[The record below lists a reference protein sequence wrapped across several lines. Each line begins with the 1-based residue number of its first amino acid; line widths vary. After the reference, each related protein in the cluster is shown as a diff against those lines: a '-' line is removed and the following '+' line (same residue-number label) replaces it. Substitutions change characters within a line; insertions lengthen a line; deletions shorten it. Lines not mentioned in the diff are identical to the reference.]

1 MLAARC
7 CVPSAP
13 DPEISKVADVSGAS
27 RLTRLLAPRSVAMIG
42 GRPAELAIEQCRRL
56 GYDGEMWA
64 VHPTRTDLAGVPCV
78 PSVDDLPGVP
88 DAALVA
94 VNRHA
99 TVEVVGRLAAM
110 GAGAAVCYAA
120 GFAEIGPDGV
130 ALQEALVAAAGGMPV
145 LGPNCYGTVSATV
158 GAALWPD
165 QQGCLR
171 TDRGVALVTQSGNI
185 GLDLTLQTRP
195 MAIAH
200 LLTLGN
206 QADVGIEECLEAL
219 VGDPAVTAVGLHV
232 EALHDVAR
240 FVAACQLA
248 SRRGVPVVA
257 LKTGSSTRGAE
268 IAASHTS
275 SMVGS
280 DEAYQ
285 ALFDRVG
292 VRRVRSVPQL
302 LDTLHVLDRLGG
314 LPGNRIVSLSCSGG
328 EASIVADRC
337 EGLDLSLPGF
347 DKSREDRIRV
357 ALGDAW
363 KAALVSVSNPFDY
376 HTFIWGDSERLLAT
390 FTEAV
395 TRDPAGVPDAA
406 LLVLDFPSE
415 DPASGLDASSW
426 WPTLEAFGAACMATG
441 TPGVVAASMAEN
453 LSMAVEA
460 AAVDVGLVPVRG
472 IDEALVGL
480 EAAAWW
486 GRRVDGSSL
495 APLPARTTAPSAR
508 AGGIWVTL
516 PEVEAKAVLAGYGV
530 PVPVGEVVGVDEA
543 AAAAARMGYPV
554 VVKAVGVS
562 HKTEVDGVAVG
573 VMHAAEVTGV
583 ARRIGL
589 ATGADRVLVEAQ
601 VGEPSGGRP
610 RGGPVE
616 LLVTVRQADPVGW
629 LLTVG
634 SGGTLVEVL
643 ADTRSLLLPVTD
655 DDIRGALR
663 ALAIRPL
670 LEGHRGRTGVDLDA
684 VVNVIQRIGAAA
696 LAVEGLVEVEV
707 NPLLVTAVGAT
718 VADALMQVEVS
729 EDLEDLRSSHE

>member
-1 MLAARC
+1 MT
-7 CVPSAP
+7 
-13 DPEISKVADVSGAS
+13 DVGGEP

-56 GYDGEMWA
+56 GYEGEMWA

-99 TVEVVGRLAAM
+99 TVEVVGRLAAI
-110 GAGAAVCYAA
+110 GAGAAVCYAS
-120 GFAEIGPDGV
+120 GFAEIGPDGA
-130 ALQEALVAAAGGMPV
+130 ALQEALVAAADGMPV

-165 QQGCLR
+165 QQGCRR

-195 MAIAH
+195 MPIAH
-200 LLTLGN
+200 MLTLGN

-232 EALHDVAR
+232 EALHDVTR
-240 FVAACQLA
+240 FVAACRLA

-285 ALFDRVG
+285 ALFCRAG
-292 VRRVRSVPQL
+292 VRRVRSVPEL

-337 EGLDLSLPGF
+337 EGLDLSLPEF
-347 DKSREDRIRV
+347 DGARVDRIRT
-357 ALGDAW
+357 ALGDPR

-376 HTFIWGDSERLLAT
+376 HTFIWGDPERLLAT

-395 TRDPAGVPDAA
+395 TREPDGSPDAA
-406 LLVLDFPSE
+406 LLVLDFPPE
-415 DPASGLDASSW
+415 DPASDLDASSW
-426 WPTLEAFGAACMATG
+426 WPTLEAFGVACMVTG

-453 LSMAVEA
+453 LPLTVEA
-460 AAVDVGLVPVRG
+460 SAVDVGLVPVRG

-486 GRRVDGSSL
+486 GRRVDGPPPAS
-495 APLPARTTAPSAR
+495 LPARATAPSGR
-508 AGGIWVTL
+508 VGGTRVTL
-516 PEVEAKAVLAGYGV
+516 PEAEAKVVLAGYGV
-530 PVPVGEVVGVDEA
+530 PVPAGEVVGVEEA
-543 AAAAARMGYPV
+543 AAAADRMGWPV
-554 VVKAVGVS
+554 VVKAVGVD

-573 VMHAAEVTGV
+573 LTDAAEVTGA
-583 ARRIGL
+583 ARQIGL
-589 ATGADRVLVEAQ
+589 ATGAGRVLVEAQ
-601 VGEPSGGRP
+601 VGGPSGGGP
-610 RGGPVE
+610 VGWPVE
-616 LLVTVRQADPVGW
+616 LLVTVRRADPVGW

-643 ADTRSLLLPVTD
+643 ADTRSLLLPATD
-655 DDIRGALR
+655 DDIRGALQ

-670 LEGHRGRTGVDLDA
+670 LDGHRGRPGVDLDA
-684 VVNVIQRIGAAA
+684 VVDVIKRIGAAA

-707 NPLLVTAVGAT
+707 NPLMATAEGAT
-718 VADALMQVEVS
+718 VVDVLMQVEVP
-729 EDLEDLRSSHE
+729 EEQP

>member
-1 MLAARC
+1 MT
-7 CVPSAP
+7 
-13 DPEISKVADVSGAS
+13 DVGGES

-56 GYDGEMWA
+56 GYEGEMWA
-64 VHPTRTDLAGVPCV
+64 VHPTRADLAGVSCV
-78 PSVDDLPGVP
+78 PSIDDLPGVP

-99 TVEVVGRLAAM
+99 TVEVVGRLAAI
-110 GAGAAVCYAA
+110 GAGAAVCYAS
-120 GFAEIGPDGV
+120 GFAEIGPDGT
-130 ALQEALVAAAGGMPV
+130 ALQEALVAAADGMPV

-165 QQGCLR
+165 QQGCRR

-195 MAIAH
+195 MPIAH
-200 LLTLGN
+200 MLTLGN

-232 EALHDVAR
+232 EALHDVPR
-240 FVAACQLA
+240 FEAACQLA

-285 ALFDRVG
+285 ALFCRTG
-292 VRRVRSVPQL
+292 VRRVRSVPEL

-347 DKSREDRIRV
+347 DGARVDRIRT
-357 ALGDAW
+357 ALGDPQ

-376 HTFIWGDSERLLAT
+376 HTFIWGDPERLLAT

-395 TRDPAGVPDAA
+395 TREPDGAPDAA
-406 LLVLDFPSE
+406 LLVLDFPPE
-415 DPASGLDASSW
+415 DSTSDLDASSW

-453 LSMAVEA
+453 LPLTVEA
-460 AAVDVGLVPVRG
+460 SAVDIGLVPVRG

-486 GRRVDGSSL
+486 GRRVDGPSL
-495 APLPARTTAPSAR
+495 APLPARTTAPSGR
-508 AGGIWVTL
+508 VGGTCVTL
-516 PEVEAKAVLAGYGV
+516 LEAEAKAVLAGHGV
-530 PVPVGEVVGVDEA
+530 PVPPGEVVGVAEA
-543 AAAAARMGYPV
+543 AAAADRMGWPV
-554 VVKAVGVS
+554 VVKAVGVA

-573 VMHAAEVTGV
+573 LTDTAEVTGA

-601 VGEPSGGRP
+601 IDGPV
-610 RGGPVE
+610 GGPVE
-616 LLVTVRQADPVGW
+616 LLVAVRRADPVGW

-643 ADTRSLLLPVTD
+643 ADTRNLLLPAAD
-655 DDIRGALR
+655 DDIRRALQ

-670 LEGHRGRTGVDLDA
+670 LDGHRGRPGVDLDA
-684 VVNVIQRIGAAA
+684 VVDVIQRIGAAA

-707 NPLLVTAVGAT
+707 NPLMATAEGAT
-718 VADALMQVEVS
+718 VVDVLMQVEDP
-729 EDLEDLRSSHE
+729 EEQP

>member
-1 MLAARC
+1 M
-7 CVPSAP
+7 VT
-13 DPEISKVADVSGAS
+13 DVGGES
-27 RLTRLLAPRSVAMIG
+27 RLNRLLAPRSVAMIG

-56 GYDGEMWA
+56 GYEGEMWA

-99 TVEVVGRLAAM
+99 TVEVVGRLAAI
-110 GAGAAVCYAA
+110 GAGAAVCYAS
-120 GFAEIGPDGV
+120 GFAEIGPDGA
-130 ALQEALVAAAGGMPV
+130 ALQEALVAAADGMPV

-165 QQGCLR
+165 QQGCRR

-195 MAIAH
+195 MPIAH
-200 LLTLGN
+200 MLTLGN

-232 EALHDVAR
+232 EALHDVTR
-240 FVAACQLA
+240 FVAACRLA

-285 ALFDRVG
+285 ALFCRAG
-292 VRRVRSVPQL
+292 VRRVRSVPEL

-337 EGLDLSLPGF
+337 EGLDLSLPEF
-347 DKSREDRIRV
+347 DGARVDRIRT
-357 ALGDAW
+357 ALGDPQ

-376 HTFIWGDSERLLAT
+376 HTFIWGDPERLLAT

-395 TRDPAGVPDAA
+395 TREPDGAPDAA
-406 LLVLDFPSE
+406 LLVLDFPPE
-415 DPASGLDASSW
+415 DPASDLDASSW
-426 WPTLEAFGAACMATG
+426 WPTLEAFGAACMVTG

-453 LSMAVEA
+453 LPLTVEA
-460 AAVDVGLVPVRG
+460 SAVDVGLVPVRG

-486 GRRVDGSSL
+486 GRRVDGPPPAS
-495 APLPARTTAPSAR
+495 LPARATAPSGR
-508 AGGIWVTL
+508 VGGTWVTL
-516 PEVEAKAVLAGYGV
+516 PEAEAKVVLAGYGV
-530 PVPVGEVVGVDEA
+530 PVPVGEVVGVEEA
-543 AAAAARMGYPV
+543 AAAADRMGWPV
-554 VVKAVGVS
+554 VVKAVGVD

-573 VMHAAEVTGV
+573 LTDAAEVTGA
-583 ARRIGL
+583 ARQIGL
-589 ATGADRVLVEAQ
+589 ATGAGRVLVEAQ
-601 VGEPSGGRP
+601 VGGPAGGGP
-610 RGGPVE
+610 VGWPVE
-616 LLVTVRQADPVGW
+616 LLVTVRRADPVGW

-634 SGGTLVEVL
+634 SGGILVEVL
-643 ADTRSLLLPVTD
+643 ADTRSLLLPATD
-655 DDIRGALR
+655 DDIRGALQ

-670 LEGHRGRTGVDLDA
+670 LDGHRGRPGVDLDA
-684 VVNVIQRIGAAA
+684 VVDVIKRIGAAA

-707 NPLLVTAVGAT
+707 NPLMATAEGAT
-718 VADALMQVEVS
+718 VVDVLMQVEVPEEQS
-729 EDLEDLRSSHE
+729 

>member
-1 MLAARC
+1 MT
-7 CVPSAP
+7 
-13 DPEISKVADVSGAS
+13 DVGGEP

-56 GYDGEMWA
+56 GYEGEMWA

-99 TVEVVGRLAAM
+99 TVEAVGRLAAI
-110 GAGAAVCYAA
+110 GAGAAVCYAS
-120 GFAEIGPDGV
+120 GFAEIGPDGA
-130 ALQEALVAAAGGMPV
+130 ALQEALVAAADGMPV

-165 QQGCLR
+165 QQGCRR

-195 MAIAH
+195 MPIAH
-200 LLTLGN
+200 MLTLGN

-232 EALHDVAR
+232 EALHDVPR
-240 FVAACQLA
+240 FVAACRLA

-285 ALFDRVG
+285 ALFCRAG
-292 VRRVRSVPQL
+292 VRRVRSVPEL

-337 EGLDLSLPGF
+337 EGLDLSLPEF
-347 DKSREDRIRV
+347 DGARVDRIRT
-357 ALGDAW
+357 ALGDPQ

-376 HTFIWGDSERLLAT
+376 HTFIWGDPERLLAT

-395 TRDPAGVPDAA
+395 TREPDGAPDAA
-406 LLVLDFPSE
+406 LLVLDFPPE
-415 DPASGLDASSW
+415 DPASDLDASSW
-426 WPTLEAFGAACMATG
+426 WPTLEAFGAACMVTG

-453 LSMAVEA
+453 LPLTVEA
-460 AAVDVGLVPVRG
+460 SAVDVGLVPVRG

-486 GRRVDGSSL
+486 GRRVDGPPPAS
-495 APLPARTTAPSAR
+495 LPARATAPSGR
-508 AGGIWVTL
+508 VGGTRVTL
-516 PEVEAKAVLAGYGV
+516 PEAEAKVVLAGYGV
-530 PVPVGEVVGVDEA
+530 PVPAGEVVGVEEA
-543 AAAAARMGYPV
+543 AAAADRMGWPV
-554 VVKAVGVS
+554 VVKAVGVA

-573 VMHAAEVTGV
+573 LTDAAEVTGA
-583 ARRIGL
+583 ARQIGL
-589 ATGADRVLVEAQ
+589 ATGAGRVLVEAQ
-601 VGEPSGGRP
+601 VGGPAGGGP
-610 RGGPVE
+610 VGWPVE
-616 LLVTVRQADPVGW
+616 LLVTVRRADPVGW
-629 LLTVG
+629 PLTVG
-634 SGGTLVEVL
+634 SGGILVEVL
-643 ADTRSLLLPVTD
+643 ADTRSLLLPATD
-655 DDIRGALR
+655 DDIRGALQ

-670 LEGHRGRTGVDLDA
+670 LDGHRGRPGVDLDA
-684 VVNVIQRIGAAA
+684 VVDVIKRIGAAA

-707 NPLLVTAVGAT
+707 NPLMATAEGAT
-718 VADALMQVEVS
+718 VVDVLMQVEVPEEQS
-729 EDLEDLRSSHE
+729 

>member
-1 MLAARC
+1 MT
-7 CVPSAP
+7 
-13 DPEISKVADVSGAS
+13 DVGGEP

-56 GYDGEMWA
+56 GYEGEMWA

-99 TVEVVGRLAAM
+99 TVEAVGRLAAI
-110 GAGAAVCYAA
+110 GAGAAVCYAS
-120 GFAEIGPDGV
+120 GFAEIGPDGA
-130 ALQEALVAAAGGMPV
+130 ALQEALVAAADGMPV

-165 QQGCLR
+165 QQGCRR

-195 MAIAH
+195 MPIAH
-200 LLTLGN
+200 MLTLGN

-232 EALHDVAR
+232 EALHDVPR
-240 FVAACQLA
+240 FVAACRLA

-285 ALFDRVG
+285 ALFCRAG
-292 VRRVRSVPQL
+292 VRRVRSVPEL

-337 EGLDLSLPGF
+337 EGLDLSLPEF
-347 DKSREDRIRV
+347 DGARVDRIRT
-357 ALGDAW
+357 ALGDPR

-376 HTFIWGDSERLLAT
+376 HTFIWGDPERLLAT

-395 TRDPAGVPDAA
+395 TREPDGSPDAA
-406 LLVLDFPSE
+406 LLVLDFPPE
-415 DPASGLDASSW
+415 DPASDLDASSW
-426 WPTLEAFGAACMATG
+426 WPTLEAFGAACMVTG

-453 LSMAVEA
+453 LPLTVEA
-460 AAVDVGLVPVRG
+460 SAVDVGLVPVRG

-486 GRRVDGSSL
+486 GRRVDGPPPAS
-495 APLPARTTAPSAR
+495 LPARATAPSGR
-508 AGGIWVTL
+508 VGGTRVTL
-516 PEVEAKAVLAGYGV
+516 PEAEAKVVLAGYGV
-530 PVPVGEVVGVDEA
+530 PVPAGEVVGVEEA
-543 AAAAARMGYPV
+543 AAAADRMGWPV
-554 VVKAVGVS
+554 VVKAVGVA

-573 VMHAAEVTGV
+573 LTDAAEVTGA
-583 ARRIGL
+583 ARQIGL
-589 ATGADRVLVEAQ
+589 ATGAGRVLVEAQ
-601 VGEPSGGRP
+601 VGGPAGGGP
-610 RGGPVE
+610 VGWPVE
-616 LLVTVRQADPVGW
+616 LLVTVRRADPVGW

-634 SGGTLVEVL
+634 SGGILVEVL
-643 ADTRSLLLPVTD
+643 ADTRSLLLPATD
-655 DDIRGALR
+655 DDIRGALQ

-670 LEGHRGRTGVDLDA
+670 LDGHRGRPGVDLDA
-684 VVNVIQRIGAAA
+684 VVDVIKRIGAAA

-707 NPLLVTAVGAT
+707 NPLMATAEGAT
-718 VADALMQVEVS
+718 VVDVLMQVEVPEEQS
-729 EDLEDLRSSHE
+729 